1 MFAKV
6 TTFLASSKLKIGIAL
21 LTLLTENQV
30 ILQVSTHKR
39 LCTVLVV
46 NKQATMTDMTLMHQ
60 RQLVLSH
67 VLMLGSMFC

>member
-46 NKQATMTDMTLMHQ
+46 NKQPTMTDMTLMHQ

-67 VLMLGSMFC
+67 VLMLGSIFC